1 MITVHGSAVNLIF
14 STLTLSGQVTFDGN
28 RAFDGG
34 ALYLQI
40 YSEIVVANNSK
51 FTFANISI

>member
-14 STLTLSGQVTFDGN
+14 STLTLSDQVTFDGN

-34 ALYLQI
+34 ALYLQ
-40 YSEIVVANNSK
+40 EIVVANNSK